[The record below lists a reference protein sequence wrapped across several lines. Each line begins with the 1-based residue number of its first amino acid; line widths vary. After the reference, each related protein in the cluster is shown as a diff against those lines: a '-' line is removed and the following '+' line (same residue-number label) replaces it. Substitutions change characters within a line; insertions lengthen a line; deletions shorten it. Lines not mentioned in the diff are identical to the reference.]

1 MIESVFGARLISPG
15 IQRILWERYF
25 KDPQF
30 RAAVLHLEQRVR
42 EALETLLAALAGE
55 GRLRALDAHAA
66 SFVIHTS
73 VEWTA
78 SRLVLGDADVAQRSR
93 GGGRDRHGVALPV
106 RDRRTPMTAFDLA
119 TLDIISPDH
128 YVRHG
133 YPHPEWKYLRR
144 HAPVFWYEGRTDVDP
159 FWAITKH
166 ADVIELSKQPELFQN
181 EPELA
186 IFPNEFAQPEENP
199 ARHLLN
205 MDPPDHG
212 KYRRAAAK
220 QFTPRTVTELAP
232 HVDEMT
238 REILDAAAAK
248 GQGDFVADVS
258 APLTIGVIA
267 DMLGV
272 PAADRPL
279 MFRWTNEV
287 IAPTDPEFQRGLPEE
302 TLEKARLELFAYF
315 KNLSDE
321 RRKRPTQ
328 DIVSTVANGTVDG
341 RPLPDFEL
349 LSYYLLLV
357 VAGNET
363 TRNAM
368 TGGMLAFIE
377 NPGEWEK
384 LRREPGAPRL
394 RGGGDRALDLAG
406 DPVRAHAEARLRAAW
421 QEDPRRRAL
430 LPVLPLGEPRRGGVP
445 GRRRASAST
454 ASRTT
459 TSPSGA
465 ASTSASAR
473 TSRASSCAPR
483 SATSSS
489 ASRTSSWRGPWTA
502 RARPSSAASSARR
515 CAGSSAPRAADP
527 AQEP

>member
-1 MIESVFGARLISPG
+1 
-15 IQRILWERYF
+15 
-25 KDPQF
+25 
-30 RAAVLHLEQRVR
+30 
-42 EALETLLAALAGE
+42 
-55 GRLRALDAHAA
+55 
-66 SFVIHTS
+66 
-73 VEWTA
+73 
-78 SRLVLGDADVAQRSR
+78 
-93 GGGRDRHGVALPV
+93 
-106 RDRRTPMTAFDLA
+106 MTAFDLA

-133 YPHPEWKYLRR
+133 YPHPEWKYLRK
-144 HAPVFWYEGRTDVDP
+144 HAPVFWYEGRSNVDP

-166 ADVIELSKQPELFQN
+166 ADIIELSKQPELFQN
-181 EPELA
+181 EPQLA

-232 HVDEMT
+232 HVEEMT

-248 GQGDFVADVS
+248 GQGDFVADFS

-321 RRKRPTQ
+321 RRLRPTQ
-328 DIVSTVANGTVDG
+328 DIVSVVANGRVDG
-341 RPLPDFEL
+341 QALPIFEL

-384 LRREPGAPRL
+384 LRRDPSLLDSAVEEIVRWTSPVIQFARTPKRDYVL
-394 RGGGDRALDLAG
+394 RGQTIRAGQNCCLFYPSANRDEDVFPDGDVFRIDRQPNDHIAFGRGEHVCLGAHLARLELRTAFGHLRGRLEHIELAG
-406 DPVRAHAEARLRAAW
+406 PVERARSSFVGGIKRAPMRWKLRAA
-421 QEDPRRRAL
+421 R
-430 LPVLPLGEPRRGGVP
+430 V
-445 GRRRASAST
+445 
-454 ASRTT
+454 
-459 TSPSGA
+459 
-465 ASTSASAR
+465 
-473 TSRASSCAPR
+473 
-483 SATSSS
+483 
-489 ASRTSSWRGPWTA
+489 
-502 RARPSSAASSARR
+502 
-515 CAGSSAPRAADP
+515 
-527 AQEP
+527 

>member
-1 MIESVFGARLISPG
+1 MS
-15 IQRILWERYF
+15 
-25 KDPQF
+25 
-30 RAAVLHLEQRVR
+30 
-42 EALETLLAALAGE
+42 T
-55 GRLRALDAHAA
+55 
-66 SFVIHTS
+66 
-73 VEWTA
+73 
-78 SRLVLGDADVAQRSR
+78 
-93 GGGRDRHGVALPV
+93 
-106 RDRRTPMTAFDLA
+106 FDLA

-128 YVRHG
+128 YVEHG

-144 HAPVFWYEGRTDVDP
+144 HAPVFRYEGRSNVDP

-166 ADVIELSKQPELFQN
+166 ADIIELSKQPERFQN
-181 EPELA
+181 EPQLA
-186 IFPNEFAQPEENP
+186 MFPNEFAQPEENP

-238 REILDAAAAK
+238 RAILDAAADK
-248 GQGDFVADVS
+248 GQGDFVADIS

-302 TLEKARLELFAYF
+302 TLERARLELFAYF

-328 DIVSTVANGTVDG
+328 DIVSTVANGRVDG

-377 NPGEWEK
+377 SPGEWEK
-384 LRREPGAPRL
+384 LRRNPGLLDSAVEEIVRWTSPVIQFVRTPNRDYEL
-394 RGGGDRALDLAG
+394 RGQKIRAGDYCCLFYPSANRDEEVFPDGDVFRVDRQPNDHIAFGRGEHVCLGAHLARLELRTAFRHLLARLEHVELAG
-406 DPVRAHAEARLRAAW
+406 PVERARSSFVGGIKRAPMRWKLRA
-421 QEDPRRRAL
+421 
-430 LPVLPLGEPRRGGVP
+430 
-445 GRRRASAST
+445 
-454 ASRTT
+454 
-459 TSPSGA
+459 
-465 ASTSASAR
+465 
-473 TSRASSCAPR
+473 
-483 SATSSS
+483 
-489 ASRTSSWRGPWTA
+489 
-502 RARPSSAASSARR
+502 
-515 CAGSSAPRAADP
+515 
-527 AQEP
+527 

>member
-1 MIESVFGARLISPG
+1 
-15 IQRILWERYF
+15 
-25 KDPQF
+25 
-30 RAAVLHLEQRVR
+30 
-42 EALETLLAALAGE
+42 
-55 GRLRALDAHAA
+55 
-66 SFVIHTS
+66 
-73 VEWTA
+73 
-78 SRLVLGDADVAQRSR
+78 
-93 GGGRDRHGVALPV
+93 
-106 RDRRTPMTAFDLA
+106 MTAFDLA

-248 GQGDFVADVS
+248 GQGDFVADIS

-321 RRKRPTQ
+321 RRKRPT
-328 DIVSTVANGTVDG
+328 
-341 RPLPDFEL
+341 
-349 LSYYLLLV
+349 
-357 VAGNET
+357 
-363 TRNAM
+363 
-368 TGGMLAFIE
+368 
-377 NPGEWEK
+377 PGHREH
-384 LRREPGAPRL
+384 RRERQRRRPPA
-394 RGGGDRALDLAG
+394 
-406 DPVRAHAEARLRAAW
+406 ARLRAALLLPAARRRRQRDHAQRHDGRHARLHREPGRVAEAAARTRRSSTPRW
-421 QEDPRRRAL
+421 RRSCAGPRR
-430 LPVLPLGEPRRGGVP
+430 
-445 GRRRASAST
+445 
-454 ASRTT
+454 
-459 TSPSGA
+459 
-465 ASTSASAR
+465 
-473 TSRASSCAPR
+473 
-483 SATSSS
+483 
-489 ASRTSSWRGPWTA
+489 
-502 RARPSSAASSARR
+502 
-515 CAGSSAPRAADP
+515 
-527 AQEP
+527 